1 MYVLNFA
8 ETWGRA
14 LYEFAKTLK
23 DELGEELLMII
34 GLDENDLIYD
44 SNVLIVVKNKNDEI
58 IRKIAKVTLEV
69 NSKHI
74 CSINFYVVNE
84 DNKDIIDSFLNYN
97 LSKRD
102 CQVSIKEFKEKV
114 MKLQEVIDVKEIDGY
129 DSNVLVIVKNKS
141 DELIRKIARIALE
154 VNSKYDCPVNFY
166 ISTKYE

>member
-14 LYEFAKTLK
+14 LYEFTKTLK
-23 DELGEELLMII
+23 NELGEELLMII

-69 NSKHI
+69 NSKYT

-84 DNKDIIDSFLNYN
+84 DNKDIINSFLKYN

-102 CQVSIKEFKEKV
+102 CQVSIKEFKEKII
-114 MKLQEVIDVKEIDGY
+114 KLQDVIDVKEIDGY

-141 DELIRKIARIALE
+141 DELIRKIARIARE
-154 VNSKYDCPVNFY
+154 VNSKYDSTVNFY
-166 ISTKYE
+166 ISTEY

>member
-14 LYEFAKTLK
+14 LYEFTKTLK
-23 DELGEELLMII
+23 NELGEELLMII

-69 NSKHI
+69 NSKYT

-84 DNKDIIDSFLNYN
+84 DNKDIINSFLKYN

-102 CQVSIKEFKEKV
+102 CQVSIKEFKEKII
-114 MKLQEVIDVKEIDGY
+114 KLQDVIDVKEIDGY

-154 VNSKYDCPVNFY
+154 VNSKYDSTVNFY
-166 ISTKYE
+166 ISTEY